1 MQMTKLKLNRR
12 GLMLLIVLLLLSN
25 VITLSL
31 WLINNPKGNTV
42 QSGSEIVA
50 TVGKEQ
56 ISREKWLHSMDKK
69 YGKVVLQD
77 LVNQSVMKQL
87 AEKYDIVITD
97 EQVEKEIQLLQ
108 SLYRSLGENDHSDH
122 KDVFAKEEIRMELM
136 LQEIMTRDVNI
147 SEEDVKAF
155 FEENKERYSIPTMYK
170 LSQIVV
176 KSKKEAEQ
184 VITELEEGSSF
195 SAMAIERSIDAQTAT
210 QGGVLGYIPEDAELL
225 SDHIEKKIKD
235 LGPSEWT
242 TPTKMDDGYYIFLL
256 HEKIEGKTYAL
267 KDVSDT
273 IRRQLALDQVDQ
285 PLTPED
291 FWKEVGVD
299 WFYKEE
305 Q

>member
-1 MQMTKLKLNRR
+1 MAKLKLNRR
-12 GLMLLIVLLLLSN
+12 GLMLLIALLVFSN
-25 VITLSL
+25 VLTLTL
-31 WLINNPKGNTV
+31 WLLNTSNDTSV
-42 QSGSEIVA
+42 QSGNETVA

-56 ISREKWLHSMDKK
+56 ISRENWLHAMDEK

-87 AEKYDIVITD
+87 AKKYDIVITD
-97 EQVEKEIQLLQ
+97 EEVEKEIQLLQ
-108 SLYRSLGENDHSDH
+108 SMYRSLGENDHSDH

-155 FEENKERYSIPTMYK
+155 FEENKKRYSIPTMYK

-176 KSKKEAEQ
+176 KTKKEAEQ

-210 QGGVLGYIPEDAELL
+210 QGGVLGYIPEDAELI
-225 SDHIEKKIKD
+225 SDSVEKKIKD
-235 LGPSEWT
+235 LGPLEWT
-242 TPTKMDDGYYIFLL
+242 TPTKIDEGYYIFLL
-256 HEKIEGKTYAL
+256 HEKVEGKTYAFE
-267 KDVSDT
+267 DVKDT

-291 FWKEVGVD
+291 FWKEIGVD